1 MSYRDVEEDREWVRK
16 LLNKLRSDYKSICC
30 DHAQDFLSGRKIVEN
45 IKYAITHSV
54 KTVIILSEEYNE
66 SYWCQLEIEFA
77 LFINMDMGEQLLMPV
92 LKEDCSIPDYLKP
105 LTNIDGRGD
114 MSTWLPQLVSAV
126 ERKG

>member
-1 MSYRDVEEDREWVRK
+1 
-16 LLNKLRSDYKSICC
+16 
-30 DHAQDFLSGRKIVEN
+30 
-45 IKYAITHSV
+45 
-54 KTVIILSEEYNE
+54 
-66 SYWCQLEIEFA
+66 
-77 LFINMDMGEQLLMPV
+77 MDMGEQLLMPV

>member
-1 MSYRDVEEDREWVRK
+1 M
-16 LLNKLRSDYKSICC
+16 
-30 DHAQDFLSGRKIVEN
+30 EN

-77 LFINMDMGEQLLMPV
+77 LFINMDMREQLLIPV
-92 LKEDCSIPDYLKP
+92 LKEEWSIPHYLKP
-105 LTNIDGRGD
+105 LTYINERGD

-126 ERKG
+126 ERTG